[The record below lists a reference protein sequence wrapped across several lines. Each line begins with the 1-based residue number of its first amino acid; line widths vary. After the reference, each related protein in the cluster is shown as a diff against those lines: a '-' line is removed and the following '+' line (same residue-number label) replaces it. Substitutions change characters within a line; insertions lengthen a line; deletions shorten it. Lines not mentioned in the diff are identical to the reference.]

1 MHLWVIY
8 LFKNPVFVCE
18 DVLDCGSKFSP
29 AQTSRECE
37 LRCYKTSDDWMTDS
51 SVFAEG
57 KVLADLVGLGRALP
71 I

>member
-18 DVLDCGSKFSP
+18 DVL
-29 AQTSRECE
+29 ECCPKVLQE
-37 LRCYKTSDDWMTDS
+37 SDDWMTDS

-57 KVLADLVGLGRALP
+57 KVLADLVGLGSLANLGFSETLVFP
-71 I
+71 NQIV